1 MLLSCASS
9 TIMTEYFVN
18 KKSVASSLSKT
29 PSVMNLMDVEGETV
43 ASYRIWYDT
52 RDEVSA
58 NSCPTRVAIDMA
70 ATLRGCVMP
79 IIPGFS
85 VQKVKTSCMPEI

>member
-1 MLLSCASS
+1 
-9 TIMTEYFVN
+9 
-18 KKSVASSLSKT
+18 
-29 PSVMNLMDVEGETV
+29 MNLMDVEGETV

-52 RDEVSA
+52 RDEVRD
-58 NSCPTRVAIDMA
+58 NSCPTRVAIDIA

-85 VQKVKTSCMPEI
+85 VHRVNFNAKIEQKKIIPLPVDPKPASKRN

>member
-1 MLLSCASS
+1 
-9 TIMTEYFVN
+9 
-18 KKSVASSLSKT
+18 
-29 PSVMNLMDVEGETV
+29 MNLMDVEGETV

-52 RDEVSA
+52 RDEVSD
-58 NSCPTRVAIDMA
+58 NSCPTRAAIDMA

-85 VQKVKTSCMPEI
+85 VHKVKTSCIHEIYFKKIIPLPADPKPASKRN